1 MMKFGDYVEEDWM
14 ATWLNQASTMHAL
27 GVDKLTKGRIHRH
40 TGCDPTVGYRF
51 AATGDGWVS
60 RTTVFTVRTD
70 QG

>member
-1 MMKFGDYVEEDWM
+1 MMKFGDYDEEAWM

-51 AATGDGWVS
+51 AATGDG
-60 RTTVFTVRTD
+60 
-70 QG
+70 